1 MLVVLSH
8 NLRELR
14 STFLLTE
21 RCETARNK
29 KIDRASNH
37 SAAH

>member
-8 NLRELR
+8 DLRELR

-21 RCETARNK
+21 RWKTARNK
-29 KIDRASNH
+29 QINRASNH